1 MKASNGSNVA
11 SPQALAITA
20 LAARYLLDN
29 EFPVEPQLGEAVDA
43 LLVEEDEET
52 LQTISLLL
60 YEKDPEASEDF
71 WDYARER
78 AEMFLTEEGQVSTL
92 FAVPVRHPEFIQ
104 GFSAERATASFFTH
118 GLVCANAGA
127 LCGLGATFG

>member
-20 LAARYLLDN
+20 LATRYLLDN
-29 EFPVEPQLGEAVDA
+29 EFSVEPQLGEAVDA

-60 YEKDPEASEDF
+60 YEKIRKPLRISGIM
-71 WDYARER
+71 RGN
-78 AEMFLTEEGQVSTL
+78 GQKCS
-92 FAVPVRHPEFIQ
+92 
-104 GFSAERATASFFTH
+104 
-118 GLVCANAGA
+118 
-127 LCGLGATFG
+127 